1 LDPKTEH
8 PTDKS
13 GRSLLQ
19 EKLLKKRESRIY
31 KINRRL
37 LIFFFFLLLSILF
50 WFLTVL
56 NKDYNT
62 LLSYPLR
69 YVRIPEELVLMND
82 AAERLDLNV
91 KARGFTLLR
100 LKMQSRLSPL
110 SLDVNSFSLESVLGE
125 SPIVLYLVTTMVV
138 DRLQQQLTS
147 EIKINS
153 VFPDTLMLQLTERY
167 TKKISVKLNLDL
179 EFERQYMQVDKLK
192 IMPDS
197 VTVSGPKNIIDSLSE
212 ICTFPEKLTG
222 LKKNISLALNL
233 EPIDKVEFSVK
244 EVTVNVPVEKFTEE
258 SIEIPIQVI
267 NIPDSLFLRTFPAS
281 IEITYRVG
289 LSDYEKVSEHMFM
302 AVIDYSAKGSSIG
315 NKLVVELIKVPEYL
329 QVTNFYTKN
338 VEYII
343 EK

>member
-1 LDPKTEH
+1 MDPKKEH

-31 KINRRL
+31 MINSRL
-37 LIFFFFLLLSILF
+37 LIFFFFLLLSVLF

-69 YVRIPEELVLMND
+69 YTRIPGELVLMND

-110 SLDVNSFSLESVLGE
+110 SLDVNSFSLETVPGE
-125 SPIVLYLVTTMVV
+125 SPIILYLVTSLVV

-167 TKKISVKLNLDL
+167 TGKKSVKLNLDM
-179 EFERQYMQVDKLK
+179 EFERQYMQVGKLK

-197 VTVSGPKNIIDSLSE
+197 VAVSGPENIIDSVSE
-212 ICTFPEKLTG
+212 IYTLPEKLTG
-222 LKKNISLALNL
+222 LKKNVRVDLSL

-244 EVTVNVPVEKFTEE
+244 EVTVDVPVEKFTEE
-258 SIEIPIQVI
+258 SIDIPIQVI

-289 LSDYEKVSEHMFM
+289 LSDYKKVSEHMFI

-315 NKLVVELIKVPEYL
+315 NKLVVELTKVPEYV
-329 QVTNFYTKN
+329 QVTNFYPKN